1 MESFSGRL
9 REARRRKVWRQE
21 DLAAASGVA
30 VVTISRLESGH
41 GEAPRQSTVR
51 KLADAL
57 DVDATWLVFGEV
69 EWQGKDAA

>member
-1 MESFSGRL
+1 MESFGGRL

-21 DLAAASGVA
+21 DLAAAAGVA

-57 DVDATWLVFGEV
+57 DVDAAWLLFGES
-69 EWQGKDAA
+69 EWEGKDAA

>member
-1 MESFSGRL
+1 MDTFGGRL

-21 DLAAASGVA
+21 DLATAAGVA

-41 GEAPRQSTVR
+41 GEAPRQSTIR

-57 DVDATWLVFGEV
+57 DVDAAWLVFGES
-69 EWQGKDAA
+69 EWEGKDAA

>member
-1 MESFSGRL
+1 LDTFGGRL

-41 GEAPRQSTVR
+41 GDTPRQSTVR
-51 KLADAL
+51 KLAEAL
-57 DVDATWLVFGEV
+57 DVEPAWLVFGEV
-69 EWQGKDAA
+69 EWEGKEAA

>member
-1 MESFSGRL
+1 VDTFGGRL

-57 DVDATWLVFGEV
+57 DVDAAWLVFGEV
-69 EWQGKDAA
+69 EWEGKDAA